1 VRVVIADDAALLRQG
16 VVRLLAEGGV
26 DVVGQASDAG
36 ELLRLVDA
44 HRPDVAIVDIRMPPT
59 HTDEGLVAA
68 QVIRRRRPET
78 GVLVLSQYVDAAY
91 ALRLLDGEQ
100 SRCGYLLKDR
110 IMDAQELVS
119 AVQRVDEGEVVI
131 DPGLVEE
138 LLARRREE
146 NVLDELTPRELEVL
160 GLMAEG
166 LTDRGIAERLWLTPR
181 TVETHVRH
189 ILQKLGIAADTAV
202 NRRVHAVLVYLRA

>member
-1 VRVVIADDAALLRQG
+1 
-16 VVRLLAEGGV
+16 
-26 DVVGQASDAG
+26 
-36 ELLRLVDA
+36 
-44 HRPDVAIVDIRMPPT
+44 MPPS

-91 ALRLLDGEQ
+91 ALRLVDGAQ

-110 IMDAQELVS
+110 ILDAPELVT
-119 AVQRVDEGEVVI
+119 AVRRVDEGEVVI
-131 DPGLVEE
+131 DPGLVDE
-138 LLARRREE
+138 LLTRRREE
-146 NVLDELTPRELEVL
+146 SALDELTERELEVL

-189 ILQKLGIAADTAV
+189 ILQKLGIPADTAV